1 MSEIASDRSR
11 AAASSMA
18 SGMPVELPADR
29 GDGGTV
35 GLVKQESQLV
45 GGRAVEEQADGFAV
59 REGVAAA
66 RRLACGGDGQGRHAV
81 DVLTGHAERLA
92 ARHEQ
97 VNLAAAPQNGVRE
110 LRRGVENVLAIVQD
124 DEQVP
129 GPQRVHQGVESRPA
143 RRPATPTAA
152 ATTGVTRPGSFSAA
166 SSASQTACRNRPA
179 APTRPG
185 RPAAYSRPR
194 RARGSSSARR
204 ASRRHIRGILPRN
217 PNDTGP

>member
-66 RRLACGGDGQGRHAV
+66 RRLACGGDGQDG
-81 DVLTGHAERLA
+81 
-92 ARHEQ
+92 
-97 VNLAAAPQNGVRE
+97 
-110 LRRGVENVLAIVQD
+110 
-124 DEQVP
+124 
-129 GPQRVHQGVESRPA
+129 
-143 RRPATPTAA
+143 
-152 ATTGVTRPGSFSAA
+152 TR
-166 SSASQTACRNRPA
+166 
-179 APTRPG
+179 
-185 RPAAYSRPR
+185 
-194 RARGSSSARR
+194 
-204 ASRRHIRGILPRN
+204 
-217 PNDTGP
+217 